1 MADETNKTG
10 IATAGSLEKPDAEL
24 AEFETA
30 YGEKFTDTL
39 DLSTWTLG
47 DDLAATLDRLEQ
59 EVAEALRKED
69 ESRKAVRKIIFP
81 RLSTAPDA
89 PPNAGLYQARR
100 SHLEKIHTGLLFNG
114 GVEACDGT
122 SVTHDTLP
130 LTITQLGVCLVSYNG
145 QQGAWAHRLYR
156 RDLRAQLS
164 DPIEEIMA
172 VMMRRENREAVGRDG
187 DSMSELAQRGIMAY
201 AERAILRHKSS
212 AIWRMGHGSPAP
224 YELLTGLWS
233 SQRDRIRISL
243 DLIRWYVQHKRF
255 VFVPSAPR
263 KRHWLTIGNA
273 LRPLEFAIVQTLKPE
288 IEKYIETGHYR
299 SGKGGDVIGE
309 MKKFCEEVAPE
320 IVIGLY
326 RAWEAAPPYIFY
338 AHKDNAEMAAHI
350 ALADSLL
357 QEHRGFPLLID
368 LADTVCRT
376 TFGAD
381 NFTSAVRMAYANAG
395 QPFRY
400 LGERETRS
408 R

>member
-1 MADETNKTG
+1 MGDETNKIG
-10 IATAGSLEKPDAEL
+10 VAATGSLKEPDAES
-24 AEFETA
+24 AEFESA

-39 DLSTWTLG
+39 DLGTWTLG

-89 PPNAGLYQARR
+89 PPNAGLYQARQ

-164 DPIEEIMA
+164 DPIGEIMA
-172 VMMRRENREAVGRDG
+172 VLERRENREAVGRDG

-201 AERAILRHKSS
+201 AERAILREKSS
-212 AIWRMGHGSPAP
+212 ASWRMGHGSPAP

-263 KRHWLTIGNA
+263 KRHWLTVGNA

-288 IEKYIETGHYR
+288 IERMIEGGGYR
-299 SGKGGDVIGE
+299 EGSGVKQE
-309 MKKFCEEVAPE
+309 MEKFRDEVAPE

-338 AHKDNAEMAAHI
+338 AHRDYAEMAAHI

>member
-1 MADETNKTG
+1 M
-10 IATAGSLEKPDAEL
+10 
-24 AEFETA
+24 
-30 YGEKFTDTL
+30 
-39 DLSTWTLG
+39 
-47 DDLAATLDRLEQ
+47 
-59 EVAEALRKED
+59 
-69 ESRKAVRKIIFP
+69 
-81 RLSTAPDA
+81 
-89 PPNAGLYQARR
+89 
-100 SHLEKIHTGLLFNG
+100 EKIHTGLLFNG

-145 QQGAWAHRLYR
+145 QHGAWAHRLYR
-156 RDLRAQLS
+156 RDLRAHLS

-172 VMMRRENREAVGRDG
+172 VLMRRENREAVGQDG

-201 AERAILRHKSS
+201 AERAILREKSS
-212 AIWRMGHGSPAP
+212 ASWRMGHGSPAP

-243 DLIRWYVQHKRF
+243 DLIRWYVEHKRF
-255 VFVPSAPR
+255 VFVPSAPLN
-263 KRHWLTIGNA
+263 RHWLTIGNA
-273 LRPLEFAIVQTLKPE
+273 LRPLEFVIIQTLKPE
-288 IEKYIETGHYR
+288 IEQMIKNGGYR
-299 SGKGGDVIGE
+299 EGSGVKQE
-309 MKKFCEEVAPE
+309 MEKFRDEVAPE

-326 RAWEAAPPYIFY
+326 RAWEAAPPYLFY

-381 NFTSAVRMAYANAG
+381 SFTSAVRMAYANAG